1 MKNNILY
8 TVLFFMFITFGAS
21 CTDYLDKDLR
31 TDTNLTYEQI
41 FQDPHLAPGFLNNA
55 YTLLP
60 DGFNRVGSAMMASA
74 CDEAEHSDAGSPI
87 RLFNSNSI
95 SASYNPDD
103 VWNNM
108 YEGIRK
114 CNIFLKELDGLI
126 EEYNSI
132 PEAERPNYR
141 GQALF
146 LRAFYHFELLK
157 RYQRI
162 IYVDK
167 VISPF
172 DEDEVFALSQID
184 FQEAVEFIAADCDS
198 AAALLPNRITND
210 AQKGRPGKA
219 APMALKARLF
229 LYAASPLNNPSN
241 DLDLWSKAELAAKE
255 LYDSRTQ
262 LGMSLESTFS
272 NIFTTPY
279 NNEIIFATRA
289 LNRNDIETANFPI
302 SYQGNGYTNPSQNLV
317 DAFVMT
323 GTSYSNEMNGYDA
336 DNPYDKREN
345 RFYATVLHNNAN
357 FKEIPVESFVGGK
370 DGLFATSTATKTG
383 YYMRK
388 FVTQAINLEKNET
401 ARRPWIFF
409 RYAEVLLNY
418 AEARNEVLDA
428 PDKTIHDLINLIRS
442 RAGLRPF
449 RNAAEYIKTKEE
461 MRDYIKR
468 ERQVELAFE
477 EHRFWDLRRWKD
489 AEMVLNQDIQGM
501 KIEKENDV
509 LIYTRFDAAKR
520 SFDPKFYWYPIPR
533 TEILK
538 YKSKGITLT
547 QNPGWE

>member
-219 APMALKARLF
+219 APMALKVRLF

>member
-87 RLFNSNSI
+87 HLFNSNSI